1 MKQLINIWTTLGNRI
16 SEIYCGTASV
26 ASHMTKKESNSIKTF
41 LGGAIISLNR
51 YINATT
57 TDVFKQ
63 QCIDCLLGT
72 ICDD

>member
-1 MKQLINIWTTLGNRI
+1 
-16 SEIYCGTASV
+16 
-26 ASHMTKKESNSIKTF
+26 MTKKENNSIKTF

-63 QCIDCLLGT
+63 QCIDCLLGNGLLM
-72 ICDD
+72 